1 MLRGI
6 PLSRAGWPWCGFGL
20 ALRPGSGGGVPAGG
34 SSRRVWGAVQQ
45 VGADGTLWGRSC
57 GHPRV
62 LLVAGSPIILHSLC
76 LELYMFGGF
85 FFGGG
90 GEAKSNCAPRCAQW
104 ELAWIWERHPQ
115 VAGKKSSP
123 FCFQTADS
131 NTMQYV
137 WGCFGAGVSSRCR
150 AALPTPLQ
158 HCGVRDGDASRPPVL
173 PPPAWETSPPP
184 RKNRKSILIVRCDMD
199 RLLCAISRG

>member
-6 PLSRAGWPWCGFGL
+6 PFSRAGWPWCGFGL

-34 SSRRVWGAVQQ
+34 SSRRVWGAGQQ

-62 LLVAGSPIILHSLC
+62 LLVAGSPVILHSLC
-76 LELYMFGGF
+76 L
-85 FFGGG
+85 
-90 GEAKSNCAPRCAQW
+90 

-184 RKNRKSILIVRCDMD
+184 EEKQKIHLDCT
-199 RLLCAISRG
+199 L